1 MTLMTNTASSRALAA
16 CGLSLLLGLPAFAA
30 PPGLKKQP
38 FSIGSAKDE
47 DIERP
52 VFKANRDLAL
62 LRAMLSAFEPAPVEI
77 RCVAVEDLGL
87 LGDARAL
94 NPLAQLV
101 LDYNPRIAGAAIRA
115 VSLIRHPRAEE
126 ILSNVIRH
134 PTLAEPLKV
143 QAATLLAYQNTETAI
158 RFLKTVERT
167 SGWPQAVQQRAHAVL
182 QDVPAGRG
190 GLP

>member
-1 MTLMTNTASSRALAA
+1 MTFMTNLESRALAVIGA
-16 CGLSLLLGLPAFAA
+16 VVLFGLPATAA
-30 PPGLKKQP
+30 PPAPKRAV
-38 FSIGSAKDE
+38 SIGSAKEE
-47 DIERP
+47 DLERP

-62 LRAMLSAFEPAPVEI
+62 MRAMLSAFEPSPVEI
-77 RCVAVEDLGL
+77 RCTAVEDLGL

-134 PTLAEPLKV
+134 PTLAEALKV
-143 QAATLLAYQNTETAI
+143 QAATLLAYQNTDTAI

-167 SGWPQAVQQRAHAVL
+167 SGWPLAVQQRVHLVL
-182 QDVPAGRG
+182 QDVPSGRG
-190 GLP
+190 GMP